1 MLTFHCRCKRINQ
14 HKNRRAGR
22 GVMFKRPL
30 CFVSTVCHDLN
41 VKQKKPFV
49 LETVSDVSGHQRGN
63 RRRAHAVF
71 PPSRL
76 QPSLEQ
82 TAQLIN
88 ILHVDVLENVF
99 NKETS
104 VLCCR
109 GDEGVVSAV
118 VFRRF
123 SVRQPVVTNTCSILT
138 LESRVCEENNK
149 KSNFFLFL

>member
-1 MLTFHCRCKRINQ
+1 M
-14 HKNRRAGR
+14 
-22 GVMFKRPL
+22 
-30 CFVSTVCHDLN
+30 
-41 VKQKKPFV
+41 
-49 LETVSDVSGHQRGN
+49 SDVLGHQRGN
-63 RRRAHAVF
+63 RAHAVF
-71 PPSRL
+71 PPSRF

-82 TAQLIN
+82 TAELIN

-123 SVRQPVVTNTCSILT
+123 SVRQPVVTNTCSIFT
-138 LESRVCEENNK
+138 LESRVCKENNK
-149 KSNFFLFL
+149 KSNSFFIFIEIIYSYYHFEFEFNFSFLIYFVLQ